1 MWQFH
6 STNGEKMKTVGIVVS
21 VLVVELILMVIFVYS
36 GIYNVS
42 TMSPDPGF
50 LRWVFSKTSDNSAI
64 HHSEGI
70 AVPSLADSAMVA
82 EGFHHYNET
91 CAGCHGAPG
100 VQRSEIGEG
109 LYPHPPDL
117 ARSAKHQSPARLF
130 WVVKNG
136 IKSTGM
142 PGFGR
147 THSDQKIWEIVA
159 FLEKMKN
166 MTPGQYAT
174 MRAAAMSEK
183 SMNKETSGH
192 NRRKM

>member
-1 MWQFH
+1 MSKSIHW
-6 STNGEKMKTVGIVVS
+6 GRVIGIVVS
-21 VLVVELILMVIFVYS
+21 VLAVELILMVIFVYS

-50 LRWVFSKTSDNSAI
+50 LRWVFGTTSDNSAQ

-70 AVPSLADSAMVA
+70 AVPSLTDSTMIAD
-82 EGFHHYNET
+82 GFHHYNEM

-100 VQRSEIGEG
+100 VKRSPVGRG

-117 ARSAKHQSPARLF
+117 ARSAKELSPARLF

-142 PGFGR
+142 PGFGW
-147 THSDQKIWEIVA
+147 THTNQQIWSIIA
-159 FLEKMKN
+159 FLEQMKN
-166 MTPGQYAT
+166 MTPEQYAALR
-174 MRAAAMSEK
+174 MAAVNQK
-183 SMNKETSGH
+183 SMESPGK
-192 NRRKM
+192 KMGRQDHEKM